1 MFPEKQCTCFDETT
15 RECPTHRN
23 QLHSCEDYY
32 DEKGPTWFTDNLIPN
47 LQIVKCK
54 CVKTPERAYKW
65 DAGIDFFIPN
75 FEKPIA
81 LFPQQRR
88 MIPSGI
94 HAKIPHGY
102 MLKAEDKSGV
112 GIKKGLKYIG
122 GVIDEGYMGEIN
134 ICLFNTSDEKVMIH
148 AGEKIIQ
155 FILIPVLYSKVELIN
170 SLEELY
176 PEKTERGKNGF
187 GSTNN

>member
-1 MFPEKQCTCFDETT
+1 MI
-15 RECPTHRN
+15 PT
-23 QLHSCEDYY
+23 L
-32 DEKGPTWFTDNLIPN
+32 KIT
-47 LQIVKCK
+47 KCK
-54 CVKTPERAYKW
+54 CVKTPERAYQH
-65 DAGIDFFIPN
+65 DAGIDFFVPN

-81 LFPQQRR
+81 LFPHQRK

-122 GVIDEGYMGEIN
+122 GVIDENYQGEIN
-134 ICLFNTSDEKVMIH
+134 ICLFNTSDEKVMVH

-155 FILIPVLYSKVELIN
+155 FILIPVLYSGVELVS
-170 SLEELY
+170 SLKELF
-176 PEKTERGKNGF
+176 PEKTERGSNGF
-187 GSTNN
+187 GSSSNKEEYEKIKREWENKCNHDNLIKCHNCQTIFDKRTMCPKCFS